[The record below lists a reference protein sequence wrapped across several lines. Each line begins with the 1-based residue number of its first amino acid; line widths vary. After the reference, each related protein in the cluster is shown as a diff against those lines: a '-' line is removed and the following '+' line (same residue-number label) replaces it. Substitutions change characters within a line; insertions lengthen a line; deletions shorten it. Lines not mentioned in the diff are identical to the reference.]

1 MLDVVMHTFNAS
13 TREGETGRSLWVP
26 DLVYRVSGQP
36 GLHVR
41 PCLKD
46 KGNRKALI
54 LVEQESKY

>member
-1 MLDVVMHTFNAS
+1 MLVLGMERPAD
-13 TREGETGRSLWVP
+13 LWVP

-41 PCLKD
+41 PCLKN
-46 KGNRKALI
+46 KGNRKASI